1 MGMKETDTC
10 HTLDIDRHE
19 SKTLLEQGVQ
29 VVPIISRARACA
41 VKRTNEE
48 QRQSCQAWIPGA
60 RWEQTH

>member
-29 VVPIISRARACA
+29 IVPIISQVKRSCA
-41 VKRTNEE
+41 VQRTNEE
-48 QRQSCQAWIPGA
+48 QRQSCQA
-60 RWEQTH
+60 